1 MITKLV
7 TLGDSWVYGDELG
20 DDDHRTKHNWPALVA
35 DHFQLDLDNL
45 GFNGESLQSAVWSML
60 WWIENQFDP
69 NSLIVVGLTQASRV
83 SWFRSSHA
91 HDPKPWSSH
100 INIVAPFDE
109 PGCHELKKLHLA
121 ISACDVLDRFNR
133 YQTIMFFEG
142 IGLHYKLPVT
152 YFDLYPDQSGFF
164 GPNHAYHK
172 ECAAQW
178 IGDNTK
184 PQGHPDENGHM
195 IIANKLI
202 YWLESAKIMQ

>member
-20 DDDHRTKHNWPALVA
+20 DDDHRIKHNWPALVA
-35 DHFQLDLDNL
+35 DHFRLNLDNL

-60 WWIENQFDP
+60 WWIENRFDP

-83 SWFRSSHA
+83 SWFRASHA
-91 HDPKPWSSH
+91 EDSVPGHAH

-109 PGCHELKKLHLA
+109 PGCHALEKLHLG
-121 ISACDVLDRFNR
+121 ISACDTLDRFNR

-142 IGLHYKLPVT
+142 IGLHYKLPVI
-152 YFDLYPDQSGFF
+152 YFDLYPDRTDFF
-164 GPNHAYHK
+164 GYNHAYVGQN
-172 ECAAQW
+172 ATQW
-178 IGDNTK
+178 VGSNTK
-184 PQGHPDENGHM
+184 PFGHPDEEGHS

-202 YWLESAKIMQ
+202 SWIESAKIMQ